1 MITFLQNYGMQLL
14 VKTWQHLYISAFSL
28 FLGIIVAVPIGI
40 LLTRVKPIANV
51 VMSIASMLQTI
62 PAMALLALMIPFFG
76 IGAIP
81 AIIALFI
88 YSLLPIL
95 RNTYLGLEDVDP
107 ALIDAAKGMG
117 MTGWQSIVKV
127 ELPMAAPVIMAGIRL
142 SATYVIAWAAL
153 ASYIGAGGLGDFIFN
168 GLNLYRT
175 DLILGGSILRN
186 TYLGLEDVDPA
197 LIDAAKGM
205 GMTGWQ
211 SIVKVELPMAAPVI
225 MAGIRLSA
233 TYVIA
238 WAALASYIGAGGLGD
253 FIFNGLNLY
262 RTDLI
267 LGGSIPVIILALI
280 VDWLLGKLEAA
291 VTPRTT
297 QA

>member
-1 MITFLQNYGMQLL
+1 MQLI
-14 VKTWQHLYISAFSL
+14 VKTWQHIYISAFSL
-28 FLGIIVAVPIGI
+28 LLGVIVAVPIGI

-95 RNTYLGLEDVDP
+95 RNTYLGMEDVDP
-107 ALIDAAKGMG
+107 GLIDAAKGMG
-117 MTGWQSIVKV
+117 MTS
-127 ELPMAAPVIMAGIRL
+127 
-142 SATYVIAWAAL
+142 
-153 ASYIGAGGLGDFIFN
+153 
-168 GLNLYRT
+168 
-175 DLILGGSILRN
+175 
-186 TYLGLEDVDPA
+186 
-197 LIDAAKGM
+197 
-205 GMTGWQ
+205 WQ

-280 VDWLLGKLEAA
+280 VDWLLGKLEAV